1 MIVGG
6 GPAGLMSAYKA
17 LEEGKSVT
25 LFEKRSEDTFDLR
38 PGIMVLN
45 EESVFEDLIHILEK
59 EFPEEVIFSHEL
71 SKPNEK
77 KGIDHRKSKSSLLKK
92 LKEGKEDG
100 FALLQTKVIQRI
112 IFEAIKKKQ
121 GIQNIVNFNSTIEAI
136 DGRSQVLTSQT
147 SNKDFQIQSSTGF
160 SDVIF
165 ADGTAIFKDLNQGV
179 VDSKSNPTPRELLTS
194 SLGLEDKVNIN
205 KSNEQHGHVTSQGAM
220 WVTLSQN
227 ATENAKKSNDLSL
240 DSMVLNDK
248 IIEYEDTLR
257 ELKNSPEENKEEI
270 ENIELKLKKVERF
283 KDYKFY
289 IFFVKDNSKC
299 WFAGNVPPEF
309 IGLDSDKKNQEMK
322 EHIFNLVDFCN
333 DLSTLKITKEDFLLQ
348 KEARKTSDLTEKQ
361 KASDRL
367 KQAQSWLMG
376 ENEIDRSSSLKQL
389 ESNMLDLGL
398 DGNATSIGDANY
410 QPSFYMGEGT
420 NNALIE
426 PTSFLGDITPW
437 KITSDN
443 S

>member
-1 MIVGG
+1 MKCEPSRTSIRLNNNITSQPQNSSSEKPIIDELKQYESKFNTLIDTFSRGGPISIGTNRKIAQLNFLKNEILNHTQTEKNSNIEHFNFSKTQLIKDIDQQKNSLLKNFPAQEKLNILTEEFLTTTKLDIEGRDSFFESKLKHNEYKKTDLVIVGG

-121 GIQNIVNFNSTIEAI
+121 GIQNIVNSNSTIEAI

-194 SLGLEDKVNIN
+194 SLGLEDKVKIN

-227 ATENAKKSNDLSL
+227 AAENAKKSNDLSL
-240 DSMVLNDK
+240 D
-248 IIEYEDTLR
+248 I
-257 ELKNSPEENKEEI
+257 
-270 ENIELKLKKVERF
+270 
-283 KDYKFY
+283 
-289 IFFVKDNSKC
+289 
-299 WFAGNVPPEF
+299 
-309 IGLDSDKKNQEMK
+309 
-322 EHIFNLVDFCN
+322 
-333 DLSTLKITKEDFLLQ
+333 
-348 KEARKTSDLTEKQ
+348 
-361 KASDRL
+361 
-367 KQAQSWLMG
+367 
-376 ENEIDRSSSLKQL
+376 
-389 ESNMLDLGL
+389 
-398 DGNATSIGDANY
+398 
-410 QPSFYMGEGT
+410 
-420 NNALIE
+420 
-426 PTSFLGDITPW
+426 
-437 KITSDN
+437 
-443 S
+443 